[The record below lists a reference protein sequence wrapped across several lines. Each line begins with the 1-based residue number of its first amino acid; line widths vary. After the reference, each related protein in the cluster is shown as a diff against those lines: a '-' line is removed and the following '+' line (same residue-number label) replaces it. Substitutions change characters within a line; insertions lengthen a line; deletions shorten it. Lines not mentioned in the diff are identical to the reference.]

1 MGNFEIFDWKLTFY
15 DLLHGLGLLLATYWI
30 GWIVYTRVFHPLA
43 RFPGPFWASVS
54 RAWIVRSVIRG
65 NTHKTQR
72 MLHTRY
78 GHVVRIAPNELSIS
92 DPEAIKI
99 IYGVNSGFIE
109 SDFYLAFRAPYTR
122 YPDHFTST
130 DEKVHA
136 QRRRIVNGVYTM
148 QSILQSEPYVNKC
161 TEVLLQQLE
170 DVADAKASIDL
181 LEWTRM
187 YAYDV
192 IGELYFSK
200 MFGLM
205 KARGD
210 HLGIMKSTD
219 TLIPAMAISSVMP
232 SYLRSFF
239 MLVGVLFAETRKGLS
254 ALNDLATAADS
265 AVQSHVQASSSDDSV
280 IRRTDIISKVFNIH
294 RDQGGKLD
302 FQIDDVK
309 LEAFG
314 GYFAGS
320 DTTAIHLSTTLY
332 YILKNPGV
340 YAALNNEIVQAT
352 QRGELSFPHISYHEA
367 SKLRYLSACVKEGA
381 RLHPSV
387 ALTMPRNVP
396 SNGRSISG
404 QWIPGGVR
412 VGINP
417 TVVQL
422 DKTVF
427 GDDAE
432 KYNPDRWLKPDAD
445 KMNKY
450 ILQFGAGSRMCMGKN
465 ISLCELYK
473 VIPELLRS
481 YRLELSSPEKDLETS
496 GFWFYKPAP
505 MHIRVYRK

>member
-1 MGNFEIFDWKLTFY
+1 MGNFEIFDWKLTFH
-15 DLLHGLGLLLATYWI
+15 DLLHGLGLVIATYWT

-65 NTHKTQR
+65 NPHETQR
-72 MLHTRY
+72 LLHARY

-99 IYGVNSGFIE
+99 IYGVNSGFI
-109 SDFYLAFRAPYTR
+109 
-122 YPDHFTST
+122 
-130 DEKVHA
+130 KVHA

-219 TLIPAMAISSVMP
+219 TLIPAMAISAVMP

-239 MLVGVLFAETRKGLS
+239 MLVGVLFAETRKALS

-294 RDQGGKLD
+294 RDQGEKLD

-340 YAALNNEIVQAT
+340 YAALNDEIVQAT

-367 SKLRYLSACVKEGA
+367 SKLLYLSACIKEGA

-387 ALTMPRNVP
+387 ALTMPRKVP
-396 SNGRSISG
+396 SNGCSISG
-404 QWIPGGVR
+404 RWIPGGVR

-422 DKTVF
+422 AKTVF

-432 KYNPDRWLKPDAD
+432 EYNPDRWLKPDAD

-450 ILQFGAGSRMCMGKN
+450 ILQFGAGTRMCMGKN

>member
-1 MGNFEIFDWKLTFY
+1 MGNFELFDRKLTLY
-15 DLLHGLGLLLATYWI
+15 DLLYSLGILLATYWT

-65 NTHKTQR
+65 NPHETQR
-72 MLHTRY
+72 LLHARY
-78 GHVVRIAPNELSIS
+78 GHIVRIAPNELSIS

-99 IYGVNSGFIE
+99 IYGVNSGFIK

-219 TLIPAMAISSVMP
+219 TLIPAMAISAVMP

-239 MLVGVLFAETRKGLS
+239 MFIGVLFAETRKALS
-254 ALNDLATAADS
+254 ALDDLATAADS

-294 RDQGGKLD
+294 RDQGEKLD

-352 QRGELSFPHISYHEA
+352 RRGELSFPISYHEA
-367 SKLRYLSACVKEGA
+367 SKLPYLSACIKEGA

-387 ALTMPRNVP
+387 ALTMPRKVP
-396 SNGRSISG
+396 SDGRSISG

-427 GDDAE
+427 GDDAKE
-432 KYNPDRWLKPDAD
+432 YNPDRWLKPDAD